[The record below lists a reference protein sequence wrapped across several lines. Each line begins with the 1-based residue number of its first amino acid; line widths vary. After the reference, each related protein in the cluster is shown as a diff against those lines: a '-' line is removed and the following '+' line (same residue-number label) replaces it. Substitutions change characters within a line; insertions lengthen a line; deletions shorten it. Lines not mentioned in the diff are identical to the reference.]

1 MSHYKPIFNL
11 NYPSKQVALNK
22 YIEQMTNNKGKINNN
37 GKKEKNLTYKEKNF
51 YNENNTYKK
60 IMTCPH
66 EKLMHF
72 CTNLE
77 DLKNINNHYLK
88 VCTTVRTKHKFLTL
102 IYYKPK

>member
-37 GKKEKNLTYKEKNF
+37 GKKEKNLAYKEKNF

-77 DLKNINNHYLK
+77 DFKNINNHYLK

>member
-1 MSHYKPIFNL
+1 M
-11 NYPSKQVALNK
+11 
-22 YIEQMTNNKGKINNN
+22 KIIHI
-37 GKKEKNLTYKEKNF
+37 
-51 YNENNTYKK
+51 KK

-77 DLKNINNHYLK
+77 DFKNINNHYLK

>member
-1 MSHYKPIFNL
+1 M
-11 NYPSKQVALNK
+11 A
-22 YIEQMTNNKGKINNN
+22 
-37 GKKEKNLTYKEKNF
+37 YKEKNF

-77 DLKNINNHYLK
+77 DFKNINNHYLK
-88 VCTTVRTKHKFLTL
+88 VCTTVRTKHKFLTFIINQSDIIFFNL
-102 IYYKPK
+102 YYGKIFNNYK